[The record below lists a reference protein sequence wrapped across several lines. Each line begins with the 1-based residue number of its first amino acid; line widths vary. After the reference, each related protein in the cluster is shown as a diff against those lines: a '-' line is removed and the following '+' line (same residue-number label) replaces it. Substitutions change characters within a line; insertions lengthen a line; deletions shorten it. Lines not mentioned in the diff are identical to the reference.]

1 MNDSG
6 FIVPPPGLIPPRP
19 KEEPGSEGAT
29 PVGRDAPVGRN
40 SAPARSLPAF
50 TPPSF
55 APPAAP
61 GAVAPRPVWRLHLAG
76 ERSIPVTRTLLVG
89 RNPSRSAYTG
99 GASDLD
105 LIALDDPTST
115 VSKTHAALIAHDDGL
130 TVTDLHSTNG
140 VVVGGVRAEPGR
152 PVPIDGGTELL
163 LGDLRIRVERS

>member
-1 MNDSG
+1 MDDSG

-19 KEEPGSEGAT
+19 KEQPESEGAT
-29 PVGRDAPVGRN
+29 TVGRDAPVDRN

-61 GAVAPRPVWRLHLAG
+61 GAAAPRPVWRLHLTG

-89 RNPSRSAYTG
+89 RNPSRSAYAGDAPDT
-99 GASDLD
+99 D

-115 VSKTHAALIAHDDGL
+115 VSKTHAALIADGDGL
-130 TVTDLHSTNG
+130 TITDLHSTNG

-152 PVPIDGGTELL
+152 PVPIDDGTDLL
-163 LGDLRIRVERS
+163 LGDLRLRVERS